1 VGSFFVYSGKTG
13 NQIREIR
20 GAGGRPI
27 GDHLA
32 LGDVDQDG
40 TPDLVVSAQHSQ
52 GGEVQVFSGKDG
64 ALLHRIRG
72 ETYEFGRGLACAD
85 VNRDG
90 YADLLVGDTLARGAD
105 DVKQGGAVFIYSGK
119 DGSLL
124 REWRGSERAAL
135 FGSAIA
141 TGDLDRDGC
150 PEVLISSPIS
160 HNALGSI
167 QIFSSRTGKELS
179 RIDHTPDGKP
189 STGGLGI
196 AMCLTDVDGDDRL
209 DLLTGV
215 PAVLDVAGAAL
226 LYFGTAPT
234 AEAPSKPQ
242 AAR

>member
-1 VGSFFVYSGKTG
+1 
-13 NQIREIR
+13 
-20 GAGGRPI
+20 
-27 GDHLA
+27 
-32 LGDVDQDG
+32 
-40 TPDLVVSAQHSQ
+40 
-52 GGEVQVFSGKDG
+52 
-64 ALLHRIRG
+64 
-72 ETYEFGRGLACAD
+72 
-85 VNRDG
+85 
-90 YADLLVGDTLARGAD
+90 
-105 DVKQGGAVFIYSGK
+105 VKQGGAVFIYSGK